1 MRGWWEMPFLR
12 ASILILS
19 AVVLGGCAGSYHVV
33 SMPQREADLYPLA
46 QTKSGVTIA
55 IDEVKGAARAERYF
69 GADLIRKGI
78 LPVVVVVS
86 NYGKQPVVVKP
97 ADVMLH
103 RGREI
108 IDPLPLEVVL
118 GAAKSQHWFLRS
130 RTEEQIDSFF
140 RGVAFTETTLS
151 PSDSYQGVMFFTV
164 PRAHRS
170 RDTSFLISSLFREGG
185 PKVRVG
191 VTNLDTQKRMHFGP
205 FSLSLPEGGFS
216 TVY

>member
-1 MRGWWEMPFLR
+1 MIPLLR
-12 ASILILS
+12 ASILILF
-19 AVVLGGCAGSYHVV
+19 AVVLGGCAGSYRVV
-33 SMPQREADLYPLA
+33 QMPEREADLYPLA

-55 IDEVKGAARAERYF
+55 IDEIKGAARAQRYF

-86 NYGKQPVVVKP
+86 NYGKHPVVVKP

-118 GAAKSQHWFLRS
+118 AAAKSQHWFLRS
-130 RTEEQIDSFF
+130 RTEAQIDSFF
-140 RGVAFTETTLS
+140 RGIVFTETTLS

-164 PRAHRS
+164 PRKHRR
-170 RDTSFLISSLFREGG
+170 RDSTFLISSLFREGG

-191 VTNLDTQKRMHFGP
+191 VTNLDTQKRVHFGP
-205 FSLSLPEGGFS
+205 FSLSLPEDTFS